1 MTHILYV
8 AAEGLP
14 FVKTGGL
21 ADVIGSLPQAM
32 ANEKFKVSVVM
43 PLYLKIARNEHSTLT
58 RIKTFPIE
66 VGDYNTVA
74 TVYSRVEGDVTYYLI
89 EHAGYFERDG
99 YYGYADDGERFA
111 YFTHAVLRMIE
122 EKIVEPDVLHSH
134 DWHAGFISLL
144 MKTVYVDRVKQMF
157 TIFTIHNLLY
167 QGVFPYEMLGSC
179 LGLGNDWY
187 FDGRLRFKHGI
198 SFMKAGI
205 AYSDIVTTVSETYS
219 KEILT
224 PFFGEGMEDVL
235 RLREYDLY
243 GIVNGIDM
251 DAWDPS
257 VDDTLTEKYSLKN
270 VDEGKLENKLKL
282 QEDLGLRVDKNVML
296 VGMVSRLTNQKG
308 IGLILEAMNDI
319 MGWDIQ
325 LVILGTGDQWAEEA
339 LRSIEFKYPRR
350 AVYYCGYNEAL
361 AHRIY
366 AASDVFLMPSI
377 FEPCGISQMIA
388 MRYGALPVVRETGG
402 LKDTV
407 TPFNEFTDEGEGF
420 SFGPA
425 DVNVFKQV
433 LWYAWDVFTYRK
445 EKLAVLRKNA
455 MTKDVSWTK
464 SAKAYG
470 DLINTK
476 LKERADAEKKAK
488 AEAKKLAEEA
498 KKAATKK
505 KAPAKKTTKSTAAKK
520 PATKKAAPKKTAA
533 KK

>member
-8 AAEGLP
+8 ASEGLP

-21 ADVIGSLPQAM
+21 ADVIGSLPEAM
-32 ANEKFKVSVVM
+32 TKEKFKVSVVM
-43 PLYLKIARNEHSTLT
+43 PLYLKVARNEHSTLT

-66 VGDYNTVA
+66 VGKFNTIA
-74 TVYSRVEGDVTYYLI
+74 TVYSRQEKNVTYYLI
-89 EHAGYFERDG
+89 EHAGYFEREG

-111 YFTHAVLRMIE
+111 YFNHAVLRMIE

-134 DWHAGFISLL
+134 DWHAGFVSLL
-144 MKTVYVDRVKQMF
+144 SKTVYVDRVKPMF

-224 PFFGEGMEDVL
+224 PFFGEGMEDIL

-257 VDDTLTEKYSLKN
+257 KDDTLSQKYNLKTVEK
-270 VDEGKLENKLKL
+270 GKLANKLKL
-282 QEDLGLRVDKNVML
+282 QEDLGLRVDENVMML
-296 VGMVSRLTNQKG
+296 GMVSRLTNQKG

-325 LVILGTGDQWAEEA
+325 LVILGTGDQWAEES

-366 AASDVFLMPSI
+366 AASDVFIMPSI

-388 MRYGALPVVRETGG
+388 MRYGSLPVVRETGG

-407 TPFNEFTDEGEGF
+407 TPFNEFSDEGEGF

-425 DVNVFKQV
+425 DVNDFKRV

-455 MTKDVSWTK
+455 MSKDVSWSK
-464 SAKAYG
+464 SAKAYA
-470 DLINTK
+470 DLINNK
-476 LKERADAEKKAK
+476 LNERKVAEKQAK
-488 AEAKKLAEEA
+488 AEAQ
-498 KKAATKK
+498 
-505 KAPAKKTTKSTAAKK
+505 K
-520 PATKKAAPKKTAA
+520 PVVKKAAPKKTVAKKPAA
-533 KK
+533 KKTTTKKAAVKK